1 MAVDIWLPR
10 LKIANVGRASPE
22 KIIKHFLEQAPWEI
36 PNSKSWKNHENVNK
50 TLHLPHLRGDRFVC
64 EVISITILTW
74 IRQFSL
80 ESTLAGAWAICLD
93 TARTSRLSSNT
104 PSARYCLCCR
114 RLKFLWYNLRHGI
127 LWENRQRYAFFT
139 ALIIP
144 RGKTCILTRAR
155 PPNCEQE
162 GIGVC

>member
-22 KIIKHFLEQAPWEI
+22 KIIKHFLEQVPWEI
-36 PNSKSWKNHENVNK
+36 SNSKNWRNNENGNK
-50 TLHLPHLRGDRFVC
+50 TLHLPYCADTALFVKSYLYLSSHGFGSFRFV
-64 EVISITILTW
+64 S
-74 IRQFSL
+74 
-80 ESTLAGAWAICLD
+80 ICLD

-104 PSARYCLCCR
+104 PGARYCLCCR
-114 RLKFLWYNLRHGI
+114 RYKFLWYNLRHGI

-155 PPNCEQE
+155 PPNCKQE
-162 GIGVC
+162 GIRVC